1 MAHRNRLETSQSGFE
16 QAPFVVTLRFMAIC
30 VTEVSLHAGNP
41 VGKSAYSPLYS
52 GLDKAHNIFTS
63 GDVMVCID
71 LNLHEFTPLTTP
83 FLDRRNPNYQIT
95 LSMTI
100 RHEMVEPHREPASGS
115 LS

>member
-1 MAHRNRLETSQSGFE
+1 MADCDRLETGQSGFE
-16 QAPFVVTLRFMAIC
+16 QAPFVVTLGFMIVC

-52 GLDKAHNIFTS
+52 GLDEADDIFTPC
-63 GDVMVCID
+63 DVIVCMN

-95 LSMTI
+95 LSIPI
-100 RHEMVEPHREPASGS
+100 RHEMVEPHREPAAGS

>member
-1 MAHRNRLETSQSGFE
+1 MT
-16 QAPFVVTLRFMAIC
+16 IC

-41 VGKSAYSPLYS
+41 GGKSAYGPLYS
-52 GLDKAHNIFTS
+52 GLDEAHNIFTS
-63 GDVMVCID
+63 GDVIVCMD

>member
-1 MAHRNRLETSQSGFE
+1 MAHRDRLETSQSGFE
-16 QAPFVVTLRFMAIC
+16 QTSFVVTLRLMAIC

-41 VGKSAYSPLYS
+41 GGKSAYGPLYS
-52 GLDKAHNIFTS
+52 GLDEAHNIFTS
-63 GDVMVCID
+63 GDVIVCMD
-71 LNLHEFTPLTTP
+71 LNLHEFTPLITP

-100 RHEMVEPHREPASGS
+100 RHEMVEPHRETAAGS